1 MLDVLFLMYADTDH
15 ASLLYHSILNT
26 ELQSNSNPF
35 HHEAIAVEQKTVLDG
50 KDFEGSPAEKMVLIC
65 ASIVANPIQKVL
77 LSSENLDDQLVIF
90 LAAALRN
97 CSSLTTLDLSYNDFG
112 PKGVISLAVALP
124 NCPALTTLNLVGN
137 EIGNEGA
144 ISLAAALPNCPA
156 LTTLKLNGNRIGNE
170 GAISLAARGVARL
183 KKTSGS

>member
-1 MLDVLFLMYADTDH
+1 MQIHTNQ
-15 ASLLYHSILNT
+15 ASLLYNSILNT

-65 ASIVANPIQKVL
+65 ALIVANPIQKVL

-97 CSSLTTLDLSYNDFG
+97 CSSLTTLDLYGNDFG
-112 PKGVISLAVALP
+112 LEGVMLLADALR
-124 NCPALTTLNLVGN
+124 NCPTLTTLGLGFNQ
-137 EIGNEGA
+137 IGIEGT

-156 LTTLKLNGNRIGNE
+156 LTTLYLGCRYIPTRPHFC
-170 GAISLAARGVARL
+170 ITRS
-183 KKTSGS
+183 